1 MNSIFSRRCCTY
13 CVRGFTLI
21 ELLVVIAIIGILAA
35 LLLPALDNAMEQA
48 RITTCVSNIKQLG
61 IALFMYADDNNE
73 YFPVMGGV
81 DDPRPLSLY
90 WALYLDD
97 SNPVAPP
104 VKKEYIADKNVFLCP
119 SAVNKW
125 GKGWAGKGRTVHYVL
140 SASNLKMNSPTPFI
154 EISAGG
160 NEREWGRALMHE
172 YAWGQYLPPGNHG
185 KGSGGVPSNPYQSSN
200 SLSDGGVV
208 FRIDGSAEFLTL
220 ERWEDEGLFLYRY

>member
-1 MNSIFSRRCCTY
+1 MPQSPLPAPNGTSANSMRPHSPARTP
-13 CVRGFTLI
+13 FTLI

-97 SNPVAPP
+97 SNPVVPP

-119 SAVNKW
+119 SAVNKR
-125 GKGWAGKGRTVHYVL
+125 GKGWAGKGRTVHYRSEEHTSEL
-140 SASNLKMNSPTPFI
+140 
-154 EISAGG
+154 
-160 NEREWGRALMHE
+160 
-172 YAWGQYLPPGNHG
+172 
-185 KGSGGVPSNPYQSSN
+185 QSH
-200 SLSDGGVV
+200 
-208 FRIDGSAEFLTL
+208 
-220 ERWEDEGLFLYRY
+220 